1 MYAACVIKLPYF
13 YSNVREKW
21 GGQKIREI
29 NMFDLFFF
37 FSAAGEL
44 LLLHFMIFFIFYFL
58 NTRCLVSKKK
68 REKNPSFCFLC
79 IQRYSECMKT
89 ILKKKLKRPVEVIVY
104 VLCITDIPLQK

>member
-1 MYAACVIKLPYF
+1 MHAVCMIKLPYF

-21 GGQKIREI
+21 GAQKIREI
-29 NMFDLFFF
+29 NMFDHFF
-37 FSAAGEL
+37 FSAAVEL

>member
-1 MYAACVIKLPYF
+1 MIKLPYF

-21 GGQKIREI
+21 GGTENKR
-29 NMFDLFFF
+29 DKHVWPFF
-37 FSAAGEL
+37 FSAAVEL

>member
-1 MYAACVIKLPYF
+1 MIKLPYF

-29 NMFDLFFF
+29 NMFDHFFF
-37 FSAAGEL
+37 CSSRVAVASF
-44 LLLHFMIFFIFYFL
+44 HDFFFIFYFL